1 MSAPFSKI
9 GVFYDG
15 APGAD
20 EALLFAAELGRL
32 FAPDSI
38 LCVHVDGR
46 GGVQYEPNPPLP
58 DFTRLV
64 EQRFGAELMSR
75 TRVEVHEGEGVTEIL
90 RSARDES
97 LDLIVVGRRLPSD
110 EMSVGSAF
118 TRLARKSPCSVLVVP
133 VYSRPHLNRILI
145 PVDGSEHSRSAVEI
159 CVAMARK
166 IGPADTQLVLEQIYS
181 VGYGYQYTGQD
192 FHEAGRK
199 LEAVT
204 RRKLET
210 LAADLVPA
218 DMKARAM
225 CICSDQPAR
234 AITDLAIAMKMDVIA
249 IGSRGLSST
258 AAALLGSNTER
269 ILMASPI
276 PVLIIKRKGET
287 AHLLSALL
295 G

>member
-1 MSAPFSKI
+1 MSVPFPKI

-15 APGAD
+15 APGSD
-20 EALLFAAELGRL
+20 EALQFAAELARL
-32 FAPDSI
+32 FAPQSI

-64 EQRFGAELMSR
+64 EQCFGPDLMSR

-133 VYSRPHLNRILI
+133 VYSRPHLSRILI
-145 PVDGSEHSRSAVEI
+145 PVDGSEHSRHAVETA
-159 CVAMARK
+159 VAMARQ
-166 IGPADTQLVLEQIYS
+166 IGPAASQLVVQQVYS
-181 VGYGYQYTGQD
+181 VGYGYQYSGDD

-199 LEAVT
+199 LEALT
-204 RRKLET
+204 REKLEK
-210 LAADLVPA
+210 LVGQAVPA
-218 DMKARAM
+218 EISTQKV
-225 CICSDQPAR
+225 CVCSEQPAR
-234 AITDLAIAMKMDVIA
+234 AIADLSVAMKMDLIV

-258 AAALLGSNTER
+258 AAALLGSNAER
-269 ILMASPI
+269 ILMASSI

-287 AHLLSALL
+287 AHLLAALL